1 MSQGRD
7 LVTVGRVSVDLYS
20 TLAHASFLEPQNFN
34 KSVGGSPVNVAVAAA
49 KLGLRAAPITAV
61 GNDPLGE
68 YVRSSLNGC
77 GVETGFIGIDQDGQT
92 PLVLASLDP
101 PEDPEILFYRGKE
114 APDTKI
120 LRSRDL
126 DELVRTARIFW
137 VSVGALAVGHTATS
151 SLAWAKSR
159 GGELD
164 TALDLD
170 YRPSLWP
177 SKELA
182 RAKAQ
187 EFIEYS
193 TIVVGNLT
201 ECEMALGE
209 RDPEAIIESLR
220 SRNVKLMAI
229 KMGGEGVIMA
239 SESDVVHIGPEKVDV
254 VCGLGTG
261 DAFGGAMIH
270 GFLAGWP
277 LRQIGEF
284 ANAAGAIVAGVLM
297 CSEAMPTENEVVE
310 FMKGK
315 K

>member
-1 MSQGRD
+1 
-7 LVTVGRVSVDLYS
+7 
-20 TLAHASFLEPQNFN
+20 
-34 KSVGGSPVNVAVAAA
+34 
-49 KLGLRAAPITAV
+49 
-61 GNDPLGE
+61 
-68 YVRSSLNGC
+68 
-77 GVETGFIGIDQDGQT
+77 
-92 PLVLASLDP
+92 
-101 PEDPEILFYRGKE
+101 
-114 APDTKI
+114 
-120 LRSRDL
+120 
-126 DELVRTARIFW
+126 
-137 VSVGALAVGHTATS
+137 
-151 SLAWAKSR
+151 
-159 GGELD
+159 
-164 TALDLD
+164 
-170 YRPSLWP
+170 
-177 SKELA
+177 
-182 RAKAQ
+182 
-187 EFIEYS
+187 
-193 TIVVGNLT
+193 
-201 ECEMALGE
+201 MALGE